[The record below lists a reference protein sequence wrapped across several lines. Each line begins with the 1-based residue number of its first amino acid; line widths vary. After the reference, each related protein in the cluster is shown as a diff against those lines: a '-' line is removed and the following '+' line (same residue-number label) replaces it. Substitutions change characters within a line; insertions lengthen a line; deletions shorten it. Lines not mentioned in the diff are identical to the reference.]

1 MCDLSSL
8 TRIESMPF
16 ALGMW
21 SLNPLTA
28 REVQIYTLSSLVLNV
43 FHGFII
49 LKILKIQISNTRS
62 YVYILLLY
70 NKYDL

>member
-8 TRIESMPF
+8 TRIESMHF

>member
-1 MCDLSSL
+1 
-8 TRIESMPF
+8 MPF